1 MTPHTETPPVSEL
14 VDAMLEFTAPITQA
28 LDHMMRSPGDP
39 DIDQVV
45 AVLKAL
51 LRDVLAPMGVMLA
64 PDDLRTA
71 TAVIEA
77 SVPMICESLMLV
89 PHQRGPRR
97 DPRAAHRSRPRSRAR
112 RDRGGH

>member
-1 MTPHTETPPVSEL
+1 MTPRTEPAPVSEL

-45 AVLKAL
+45 AVLKTL
-51 LRDVLAPMGVMLA
+51 LTDVLSPMGVMLA
-64 PDDLRTA
+64 ADDLRTA

-77 SVPMICESLMLV
+77 SVPMICENLMLV
-89 PHQRGPRR
+89 PHQRGRR
-97 DPRAAHRSRPRSRAR
+97 DPRAAHRPRPRPRAR
-112 RDRGGH
+112 RGH

>member
-1 MTPHTETPPVSEL
+1 MAEL

-45 AVLKAL
+45 DVLKTL
-51 LRDVLAPMGVMLA
+51 LRDVLKPMGALLS
-64 PDDLRTA
+64 PNDLRTA

-77 SVPMICESLMLV
+77 SVPMICENLLLV
-89 PHQRGPRR
+89 PHPGSPSR
-97 DPRAAHRSRPRSRAR
+97 DPRAAHRPRRRSRAR
-112 RDRGGH
+112 RGRGGH

>member
-1 MTPHTETPPVSEL
+1 VSEL

-39 DIDQVV
+39 AIDHVV
-45 AVLKAL
+45 DVLKAL
-51 LRDVLAPMGVMLA
+51 LRDVLAPMGAMLA

-77 SVPMICESLMLV
+77 SVPMICENLLLV
-89 PHQRGPRR
+89 PHQR
-97 DPRAAHRSRPRSRAR
+97 DPRAAHRLRRRTRAR
-112 RDRGGH
+112 RGH

>member
-1 MTPHTETPPVSEL
+1 MTAHTEPAPVTEL
-14 VDAMLEFTAPITQA
+14 VDTMLEFTAPITQA

-51 LRDVLAPMGVMLA
+51 LRDVLAPMGTMLS
-64 PDDLRTA
+64 PNDLRTA

-77 SVPMICESLMLV
+77 SVPIICEHLMLV
-89 PHQRGPRR
+89 PHS
-97 DPRAAHRSRPRSRAR
+97 AHRPRSPSRSRHR
-112 RDRGGH
+112 RRGH